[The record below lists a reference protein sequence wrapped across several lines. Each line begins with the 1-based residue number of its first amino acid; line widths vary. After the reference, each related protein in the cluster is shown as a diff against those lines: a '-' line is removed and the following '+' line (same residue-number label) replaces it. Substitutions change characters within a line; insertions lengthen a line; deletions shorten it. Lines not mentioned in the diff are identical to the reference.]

1 MDSFKF
7 QLLHAADLEAGI
19 SSLEDAPRFSAIV
32 NGLESEFPDQ
42 TLLISSG
49 DNYIPGP
56 FLFAGGDPSLVDVL
70 GNPSAGRA
78 DIALMNA
85 IGFDASALGNHEFD
99 LGTNFIATLL
109 AADGDYPGTQ
119 FPYLSANIDVS
130 TDSNLAPFVVPDGQ
144 PPQSNSIAKSVVFEL
159 EGEFVGVV
167 GATTPLLDTISS
179 PGDVTIIPPDPEDF
193 DALAAEI
200 QTAVDE
206 LTAQGVN
213 KIILTAHLQQ
223 LSVELAIAERLRDV
237 DIIIAGGSDTILAD
251 ETDRLREGDE
261 VQGPYPILRQSAS
274 GEPIAIV
281 STDGNYTYV
290 GRLVVE
296 FDSNGILIPDSIDP
310 LISGA
315 YATDEQGVIDLR
327 DLVANPDAVVA
338 DSQVVDIVTSVGA
351 VLTEKD
357 GNIFGRTE
365 VFLNGQREDVR
376 TQETNLGN
384 LSAEANLAT
393 AREIDDAVVI
403 SIKNGGGIR
412 ASIGAIGSEEGDR
425 VPPPANELT
434 GKQAGEISQL
444 DIENALRFNN
454 ELSLLTLTA
463 EQLVAVLE
471 HGVAA
476 TAPGATPGRF
486 PQVAGLSFSFDPNL
500 EAGSRVRSLVVETAD
515 TPTIVVQDGE
525 LVVDPEQTFRVVTL
539 NFLADG
545 GDGYPFDEFIA
556 QNSEL
561 ANRVDLIALDIDAG
575 NATFTDPGTEQD
587 ALAEYLLANFSEEPY
602 DVADVG
608 PGQDSRIQNLNER
621 SDTVITPL
629 IGASDAIS
637 LAPIGTYE
645 TGIFDESA
653 AEIVQYDPKTQR
665 LFVVN
670 ANQATVDVLDISDPT
685 NIQALDS
692 ISSTAFGGIANSVA
706 IFDGVIAV
714 AVENENT
721 QLPGKAVFF
730 DVDGNFLSS
739 VEVGALPDMITFT
752 PDGSKVLVANEGE
765 PNDDYTIDPE
775 GSVSII
781 DVSGGFENLT
791 QDNVTT
797 ADFRAYNDRRDE
809 LIAAGVRIFGPNA
822 TVAQD
827 LEPEYIQVSAD
838 STTAW
843 IALQENNALAVL
855 DIASGEVT
863 DILPLGF
870 KDHSLPGNGLDVSD
884 RDGAINIANWPIK
897 GMYQP
902 DGFATYE
909 VDGETYIVTANEGDA
924 RDYDGYSEEARIK
937 DLVLDPVAFPN
948 AAELQADEALGRLTV
963 TTANGDTDGDG
974 DFDELYVFGGR
985 SFAIWDTQGNLVYE
999 SQDDFEKIIAETY
1012 PQFFNSN
1019 HRENSFDTRSDDKGP
1034 EPEDVAI
1041 GEINGRFYAFIGLER
1056 VGGIMTYDITDPT
1069 APQFVQYINNRD
1081 FSGDPAQGTAGDLGT
1096 EGIIFISA
1104 EDSPNGK
1111 PLVVTANE
1119 VSGTTTVFEITV
1131 KGDGTPEPTGELIF
1145 GTEGD
1150 DELFANTRDTVF
1162 AGAGN
1167 DIIDAAT
1174 GGGGNQL
1181 YGGDGDDELF
1191 AGSNDRLFGEAGNDI
1206 LNAAVGSGKNRL
1218 YGGEGND
1225 TLIGGTGDRLFAGSG
1240 DDVLF
1245 AGQGDNLLNGGAG
1258 ADQFW
1263 IAYNGL
1269 PNSVNAIA
1277 DFQVGIDII
1286 GIGGLSK
1293 VNNFS
1298 DLTLTQNGAD
1308 TLINVSNTDL
1318 AILRGIQATSL
1329 NANSFEFA

>member
-1 MDSFKF
+1 M
-7 QLLHAADLEAGI
+7 
-19 SSLEDAPRFSAIV
+19 
-32 NGLESEFPDQ
+32 
-42 TLLISSG
+42 
-49 DNYIPGP
+49 
-56 FLFAGGDPSLVDVL
+56 
-70 GNPSAGRA
+70 
-78 DIALMNA
+78 
-85 IGFDASALGNHEFD
+85 
-99 LGTNFIATLL
+99 
-109 AADGDYPGTQ
+109 
-119 FPYLSANIDVS
+119 
-130 TDSNLAPFVVPDGQ
+130 
-144 PPQSNSIAKSVVFEL
+144 
-159 EGEFVGVV
+159 
-167 GATTPLLDTISS
+167 
-179 PGDVTIIPPDPEDF
+179 
-193 DALAAEI
+193 
-200 QTAVDE
+200 
-206 LTAQGVN
+206 
-213 KIILTAHLQQ
+213 
-223 LSVELAIAERLRDV
+223 
-237 DIIIAGGSDTILAD
+237 
-251 ETDRLREGDE
+251 
-261 VQGPYPILRQSAS
+261 
-274 GEPIAIV
+274 
-281 STDGNYTYV
+281 
-290 GRLVVE
+290 
-296 FDSNGILIPDSIDP
+296 
-310 LISGA
+310 
-315 YATDEQGVIDLR
+315 
-327 DLVANPDAVVA
+327 
-338 DSQVVDIVTSVGA
+338 
-351 VLTEKD
+351 
-357 GNIFGRTE
+357 
-365 VFLNGQREDVR
+365 
-376 TQETNLGN
+376 
-384 LSAEANLAT
+384 
-393 AREIDDAVVI
+393 
-403 SIKNGGGIR
+403 
-412 ASIGAIGSEEGDR
+412 
-425 VPPPANELT
+425 
-434 GKQAGEISQL
+434 
-444 DIENALRFNN
+444 
-454 ELSLLTLTA
+454 
-463 EQLVAVLE
+463 
-471 HGVAA
+471 
-476 TAPGATPGRF
+476 
-486 PQVAGLSFSFDPNL
+486 
-500 EAGSRVRSLVVETAD
+500 
-515 TPTIVVQDGE
+515 
-525 LVVDPEQTFRVVTL
+525 
-539 NFLADG
+539 
-545 GDGYPFDEFIA
+545 
-556 QNSEL
+556 

-587 ALAEYLLANFSEEPY
+587 ALAEYLFANFSEEPY
-602 DVADVG
+602 SVADVG

-629 IGASDAIS
+629 IGAADAIS

-692 ISSTAFGGIANSVA
+692 ISSTAFGGIANSVS
-706 IFDGVIAV
+706 IFNGVIAV
-714 AVENENT
+714 AVEDENT

-739 VEVGALPDMITFT
+739 VQVGALPDMITFT

-797 ADFRAYNDRRDE
+797 ANFRAYNDRRDE

-855 DIASGEVT
+855 DIASGEIT

-870 KDHSLPGNGLDVSD
+870 KDHSLPGNRLDVSD
-884 RDGAINIANWPIK
+884 RDGAINIANWPIY

-909 VDGETYIVTANEGDA
+909 VNGETYIVTANEGDA
-924 RDYDGYSEEARIK
+924 RDYSGYSEEARIK

-999 SQDDFEKIIAETY
+999 SGDDFEKIIAETY

-1069 APQFVQYINNRD
+1069 SPQFVQYINNRD
-1081 FSGDPAQGTAGDLGT
+1081 FSGDPAAGTAGDLGT

-1131 KGDGTPEPTGELIF
+1131 NSDVTPEPTGELIF
-1145 GTEGD
+1145 GTETD

-1167 DIIDAAT
+1167 DIVDAST
-1174 GGGGNQL
+1174 GGGSNQL

-1191 AGSNDRLFGEAGNDI
+1191 AGQGDRLFGEAGNDI
-1206 LNAAVGSGKNRL
+1206 LNAAVGSGGNRL
-1218 YGGEGND
+1218 YGGAGND
-1225 TLIGGTGDRLFAGSG
+1225 TLIGGSSDRLFGGNG

-1269 PNSVNAIA
+1269 PNSVNTIT
-1277 DFQVGIDII
+1277 DFQVGTDII
-1286 GIGGLSK
+1286 GIAGLST

-1298 DLTLTQNGAD
+1298 DLILTQDEGN
-1308 TLINVSNTDL
+1308 TLIRAADTDL
-1318 AILRGIQATSL
+1318 AILRGISATSL
-1329 NANSFEFA
+1329 NSNSFVFA